1 MSKTK
6 FVLSPAD
13 KLSILIATIALIST
27 LFTIYIQFFYRVTN
41 LQIGSTT
48 LTSSQDTLSRQLD
61 IDVLLL
67 NSGTNPVAVTGW
79 YSFLSADRS
88 LTGGTCYNNIFNLE
102 NTALYTYGCG
112 SDINEVIAP
121 NNVQFI
127 DLELVINIEML
138 DKFSRLNT
146 SDNSEAN
153 PYFSVGIHMS
163 FVDSSGQKVDRE
175 FIIGMVQ
182 FLDDRSVVASFNNDS
197 KNMIIY

>member
-146 SDNSEAN
+146 SGNSEAN

-163 FVDSSGQKVDRE
+163 FVDSSGLKVDRE